1 MIWKITAI
9 AEFLIILSGM
19 ASVFIY
25 MDYRA
30 GALPYSIKDILSL
43 CASVAVFG
51 LFLGGFLGWVI
62 VLSLIL
68 DKRRKGA

>member
-43 CASVAVFG
+43 CASVAVLG

-62 VLSLIL
+62 VLSIIL